1 MTKYLNDIFN
11 QPEQLQQSLQ
21 YAVTTGNEPLQAA
34 STLIKKSK
42 HVFITAIGASWSAGL
57 AIQSAFN
64 QAGIQSMLCD
74 AADFLHYTKIPADAV
89 VIFLSR
95 SGKSIEVV
103 NAFPEEDGLQ
113 KFREWIESPDPA
125 ILGKLGVE
133 QRSSSKKKGSR
144 TSKKGTNNSKNK
156 REGSAADYNPGQ
168 EDDDI
173 EARNDVQNNKL
184 SFMNKHVNLS
194 SRFKWYLIC
203 SFLSLLTCFIF
214 PLCDTCRE
222 M

>member
-1 MTKYLNDIFN
+1 MSLTFFMLSVAVLFQIPFFVELCIYFYEVFTLSFVTFFN
-11 QPEQLQQSLQ
+11 
-21 YAVTTGNEPLQAA
+21 
-34 STLIKKSK
+34 
-42 HVFITAIGASWSAGL
+42 VFSGIGIVNA
-57 AIQSAFN
+57 
-64 QAGIQSMLCD
+64 
-74 AADFLHYTKIPADAV
+74 
-89 VIFLSR
+89 
-95 SGKSIEVV
+95 IEVV